1 MNAEAP
7 EADLIIEP
15 AIVRFTDGL
24 PDAEF
29 DRVDFL
35 PDGRLKATLTVN
47 IVADGR
53 PIGASTEIAYFAPGA
68 WLSVRP
74 QPRGALLAELAAQPP
89 RIIAS
94 GIPQSAAAHHISNW
108 LPLNRIQSIS
118 PELDSAPDLFN
129 TVFRAYDRFGDMTDA
144 TYENLRFRWVWP
156 PNHDRPLEDRAA
168 QRSVA
173 DQP

>member
-1 MNAEAP
+1 MNGEAA

-29 DRVDFL
+29 DRVEFL
-35 PDGRLKATLTVN
+35 PDGRLKATLTIN

-53 PIGASTEIAYFAPGA
+53 PIGATTEFAYYAPGA
-68 WLSVRP
+68 WISVRP

-94 GIPQSAAAHHISNW
+94 GIPQSAAAHHIYKW
-108 LPLNRIQSIS
+108 LPLNRIQSIY
-118 PELDSAPDLFN
+118 PELDSTPDLFN
-129 TVFRAYDRFGDMTDA
+129 TVFAAYDRVGDMTDA
-144 TYENLRFRWVWP
+144 TSQNLRFHWVWP
-156 PNHDRPLEDRAA
+156 PNHDRPLEVRAA
-168 QRSVA
+168 RPSVA

>member
-1 MNAEAP
+1 MNGEAP

-24 PDAEF
+24 PAAEF
-29 DRVDFL
+29 DRVEFL

-53 PIGASTEIAYFAPGA
+53 TLGEATEIAYLAPGA

-74 QPRGALLAELAAQPP
+74 QPRGALLAELGARQP
-89 RIIAS
+89 RIVAS
-94 GIPQSAAAHHISNW
+94 GIPQSAAAHHIYKW
-108 LPLNRIQSIS
+108 LPLNRIQSTY
-118 PELDSAPDLFN
+118 PEIDNSSDLFN
-129 TVFRAYDRFGDMTDA
+129 TVFTAYDRAGDMTDA
-144 TYENLRFRWVWP
+144 SSENLRFRWVWP
-156 PNHDRPLEDRAA
+156 PNHDLALEVRAA